1 MVTPKGDITASIL
14 IARGAPTQRDV
25 TKTDS
30 GGRKGRIALQNFGNS
45 LQQCRRVMNKDQNY
59 HGTSKR
65 EEQDVERIH
74 ERNFT
79 SPIKKQSSGNRY
91 YYNLHDTSHHSF
103 NINR

>member
-1 MVTPKGDITASIL
+1 MVTPKEDITAFIL

-45 LQQCRRVMNKDQNY
+45 LHQCRSHEINTKTIMVQIKGRARHETNSMKD
-59 HGTSKR
+59 
-65 EEQDVERIH
+65 
-74 ERNFT
+74 T
-79 SPIKKQSSGNRY
+79 SPVKKQSSGDRY
-91 YYNLHDTSHHSF
+91 YYNLHNTSHHSF